1 MTYKII
7 DLYTGNLVGTYLTK
21 EKAERGVTHL
31 VNKPNE
37 TRYSIEPLVAP
48 VAKKVERT
56 NDKQESN

>member
-7 DLYTGNLVGTYLTK
+7 DLYTKNLVGTYSTK
-21 EKAERGVTHL
+21 EKANRGVTHL
-31 VNKPNE
+31 VHEPNA